1 MVLCLAGATIGI
13 TGFKDSFLI
22 LAAMRVFHGML
33 NSATN
38 PLSFSIIQD
47 YFPPENRSV
56 ANSLI
61 QAGNY
66 IGVGVSSLSIL
77 VIKKYGWRA
86 LYKLMGGFGIL
97 FGIASAFLIKEPVRG
112 RFLDEATKRKEEQK
126 KREKEMNK
134 TSMYENF

>member
-1 MVLCLAGATIGI
+1 MVLMLAGATIGI
-13 TGFKDSFLI
+13 SGFRDSFLV

-47 YFPPENRSV
+47 YFPPENRSL

-66 IGVGVSSLSIL
+66 VGVGVSSLSIL
-77 VIKKYGWRA
+77 LIKKHGWRY
-86 LYKLMGGFGIL
+86 LYKFMGIAGIL
-97 FGIASAFLIKEPVRG
+97 FGGASIFLIKEPKRG
-112 RFLDEATKRKEEQK
+112 QFLDEATKRKEERK
-126 KREKEMNK
+126 KAE
-134 TSMYENF
+134 

>member
-1 MVLCLAGATIGI
+1 MVNWYGWLVGLIYTVPYSFFGLYAGQLTDKVNRKNYLGMCLMLAGATIGI
-13 TGFKDSFLI
+13 SGFRDSFLI
-22 LAAMRVFHGML
+22 LALMRVFHGAL

-77 VIKKYGWRA
+77 
-86 LYKLMGGFGIL
+86 
-97 FGIASAFLIKEPVRG
+97 LIR
-112 RFLDEATKRKEEQK
+112 
-126 KREKEMNK
+126 
-134 TSMYENF
+134 